1 VFDHINTDEAATG
14 LADVLGVQ
22 QSWIATP
29 QEVAAKRKAREDAQ
43 AAQAGSQQISDIA
56 GAYLDTA
63 RANQIAQAA

>member
-1 VFDHINTDEAATG
+1 
-14 LADVLGVQ
+14 VLGVQ